1 MKSHRF
7 FTTCTNTRSKLKFP
21 ANITATFPVTL
32 ILKHTTQSWPNL
44 RDLYRMHDLRI
55 SPHPLYEA
63 EKTLSIARNFCL
75 MYCYTT
81 CTYRHFHAN
90 VPCLVGSLPSPSLYE
105 LPRNTRN
112 TYTHRRNW
120 FALVKS
126 AFAHFLNFC
135 CCVRFITNFMPF
147 HSITK
152 KIPHLRAW
160 LAPILHKVSHINSAT
175 LRNRAQQVIFT
186 RNTLFSRSQ
195 IWFALMVRVN
205 LLPSSSLS
213 RASTNSSKF
222 PSCAMTSRLTG
233 YSLVVMEVYGVNALH
248 LVCNT
253 SACLSPTSL
262 MPLQILDNSSYSSYS
277 PQKTLENCSIAVQFE
292 HKKY

>member
-1 MKSHRF
+1 MISAFPR
-7 FTTCTNTRSKLKFP
+7 TPCVRLK
-21 ANITATFPVTL
+21 
-32 ILKHTTQSWPNL
+32 
-44 RDLYRMHDLRI
+44 
-55 SPHPLYEA
+55 
-63 EKTLSIARNFCL
+63 KTWAVQESFCL
-75 MYCYTT
+75 TPY
-81 CTYRHFHAN
+81 TYRHIHAN

-120 FALVKS
+120 FTLVKS
-126 AFAHFLNFC
+126 AFAHFLKFC
-135 CCVRFITNFMPF
+135 CCVRFITNFMPP

-152 KIPHLRAW
+152 KIPHLRAG

-195 IWFALMVRVN
+195 IWCALMVRVN

-277 PQKTLENCSIAVQFE
+277 PQKSFENRSIDVQFE
-292 HKKY
+292 HEKY